1 MIRDPLWENTS
12 MAGKISA
19 KIESIRLIPNRAAK
33 ITLFEALFGRP
44 ANIELSNMLTKPN
57 KNNLSYTKIKSF
69 YLDKKL
75 LQPAALTPSE
85 IWDHETNSEANLNI
99 RYQDR
104 RLTPQGSESESD
116 FEARRTRV
124 RSYLLR

>member
-44 ANIELSNMLTKPN
+44 ANIELSNMLMLK
-57 KNNLSYTKIKSF
+57 
-69 YLDKKL
+69 
-75 LQPAALTPSE
+75 
-85 IWDHETNSEANLNI
+85 
-99 RYQDR
+99 
-104 RLTPQGSESESD
+104 
-116 FEARRTRV
+116 
-124 RSYLLR
+124 